1 MWSFSWIKVCTNKKS
16 FEILYTPYTQDKQK
30 SFFLQSRSEKRG
42 WCGKNE
48 SFFTCQ
54 NLWSHFQ
61 VLYCSSGN
69 QRIRG
74 AARWPKTWKSK
85 NEFCTLHQELC
96 QNLVVRSV
104 RIQNFLGWQ
113 NCGKHSGFQVKMRVI
128 PTLVTFM
135 YIKLGPL
142 LSLRGWSTN
151 QVPSWQPCNSISVVV
166 PITNSVLCSLHIT
179 ASPLLACITTTPIVN
194 EVRATHRSSS
204 ASAT

>member
-30 SFFLQSRSEKRG
+30 SFLQSRSEKRG

-61 VLYCSSGN
+61 VLYCSSSN

-74 AARWPKTWKSK
+74 AATRWPKTWKSK

-151 QVPSWQPCNSISVVV
+151 QVPCWQPCNSICAKPVSVVV
-166 PITNSVLCSLHIT
+166 PITNSVQSAHNI
-179 ASPLLACITTTPIVN
+179 PLRYATPIVN